1 MGKVTLFSSLSLFI
15 SLFFVE
21 IPRIASSA
29 SAHLDGDR
37 NQPPVQMRAGFSLS
51 PSSPPHLPWRRSMHS
66 RAVSKATA
74 GSGLYSRTSGFIHD
88 WKARAWEL
96 QRVRTGAILGKQR
109 RVALMSCRCWHV
121 YIRSLSV
128 CPLCPTKSPQLC
140 GWNRPYRSHRHYFPR
155 HCAVARNSW
164 LLITHRVR
172 GRVINYKYKWADC
185 LTGVMQ
191 TRRFNF
197 GFHATFPPLFKISKR
212 IPYMYYLNGWLTD
225 QQHSLQFWAVIKIFC
240 RYFPVT
246 SYCF

>member
-1 MGKVTLFSSLSLFI
+1 M
-15 SLFFVE
+15 E

-29 SAHLDGDR
+29 SAHLDGGR

-74 GSGLYSRTSGFIHD
+74 GSALYSRTSPRIYSPLESPRVGVAARPHGSDFR
-88 WKARAWEL
+88 KAAPGSIDEL
-96 QRVRTGAILGKQR
+96 QMLTRL
-109 RVALMSCRCWHV
+109 H
-121 YIRSLSV
+121 SLSVWSV

-140 GWNRPYRSHRHYFPR
+140 GWNRPYRSHHRHHFPR

-197 GFHATFPPLFKISKR
+197 CFHATFFPLF
-212 IPYMYYLNGWLTD
+212 
-225 QQHSLQFWAVIKIFC
+225 
-240 RYFPVT
+240 
-246 SYCF
+246 